1 MSKKP
6 TLGIGAIMNVKRS
19 DFGVSAA
26 VPYVS
31 DEVSIEIQTEMFKK
45 G

>member
-1 MSKKP
+1 MSKKQ
-6 TLGIGAIMNVKRS
+6 TLGIGAATHVKRT

-26 VPYVS
+26 APFVS